1 MTLTDRISVNLS
13 TVVGERGE
21 YFFLAGYHLR
31 EDELGTAAAMV
42 LVEPSEAR
50 VYHMEMTPQRSW
62 D

>member
-1 MTLTDRISVNLS
+1 MTLADRIRVNLS

-31 EDELGTAAAMV
+31 KGTAAAMV
-42 LVEPSEAR
+42 LVKPREAR